1 MTIEHISMH
10 GAALAAEETSKII
23 FDDDIRYDKML
34 GNLAVEFLSVKV
46 RSVFELQPV
55 FATIKLR
62 CMVVAFMHLCLV
74 TSSVIFE
81 SSVDP
86 LVNNVRE
93 GGGISL
99 SR

>member
-1 MTIEHISMH
+1 MH
-10 GAALAAEETSKII
+10 GAALAAEETSKIT

-62 CMVVAFMHLCLV
+62 CMVVAFMHLV

-81 SSVDP
+81 SSVDS
-86 LVNNVRE
+86 LANNVRE